1 MNANGFEK
9 LHGIDEMD
17 EKQVLTLC
25 RTAEQL
31 TRQKLS
37 GTIELYRPVKVQT
50 GRTPRQTGA
59 RRIRRT
65 NVMKRI
71 GILGAGTWGMALAR
85 MLTVSGNDVLVW
97 SAIEKEI
104 DSLSTTRKHPNL
116 PQMKIPDELR
126 FTKSIEEVCKDK
138 DILLFAVPSVFVRS
152 TAAKA
157 RPYVAD
163 GQIIVDVA
171 KGIEPDTLYTMTE
184 ILADELGKE
193 GGPKGVRLVALSGP
207 THAEEV
213 AIDLPTTIV
222 SASKDME
229 AAAYVQE
236 VFTNNV
242 MRVYT
247 NEDIKGVE
255 LSGAMKNVIA
265 LGVGISTGLGYGDNA
280 RAALITRGIAEIAR
294 LGVAMGCNVHTF
306 AGLAGIGDL
315 IVTATSMH
323 SRNNRAG
330 ILIGK
335 GETPENAVKE
345 VGMVVEGM
353 NALPAALELAERYQV
368 EMPIVQTVNAIVNKG
383 MSAAEAVKSLMERG
397 LKNEL
402 PQHGVRPPVHSTLDS
417 LTDFIQENINHPAL
431 KSLDSFNAANLLQSL
446 LNAPGVF
453 TPLAHY
459 ILPLDVDG
467 TKAFG
472 ELWVD
477 NDENNPNNTPGT
489 QRNYHLFLTFDVES
503 IGRFEVDLYALGD
516 EVKQT
521 LLYPPRFEKQ
531 IDPMKDRINKVVRN
545 VGYNTRAFE
554 TAPLK
559 APHNLTEIF
568 PKIVDKRTTLNTRV

>member
-1 MNANGFEK
+1 
-9 LHGIDEMD
+9 
-17 EKQVLTLC
+17 
-25 RTAEQL
+25 
-31 TRQKLS
+31 
-37 GTIELYRPVKVQT
+37 
-50 GRTPRQTGA
+50 
-59 RRIRRT
+59 
-65 NVMKRI
+65 MKRI

-126 FTKSIEEVCKDK
+126 FTKNIEEVCKDK

-306 AGLAGIGDL
+306 AG
-315 IVTATSMH
+315 
-323 SRNNRAG
+323 RAVSG
-330 ILIGK
+330 G
-335 GETPENAVKE
+335 NA
-345 VGMVVEGM
+345 
-353 NALPAALELAERYQV
+353 
-368 EMPIVQTVNAIVNKG
+368 
-383 MSAAEAVKSLMERG
+383 
-397 LKNEL
+397 
-402 PQHGVRPPVHSTLDS
+402 HRPDR
-417 LTDFIQENINHPAL
+417 
-431 KSLDSFNAANLLQSL
+431 
-446 LNAPGVF
+446 
-453 TPLAHY
+453 
-459 ILPLDVDG
+459 
-467 TKAFG
+467 
-472 ELWVD
+472 
-477 NDENNPNNTPGT
+477 
-489 QRNYHLFLTFDVES
+489 QRH
-503 IGRFEVDLYALGD
+503 R
-516 EVKQT
+516 
-521 LLYPPRFEKQ
+521 
-531 IDPMKDRINKVVRN
+531 
-545 VGYNTRAFE
+545 
-554 TAPLK
+554 
-559 APHNLTEIF
+559 
-568 PKIVDKRTTLNTRV
+568 

>member
-1 MNANGFEK
+1 MRQAVDGAPAFVYNEHNNAHRAWPG
-9 LHGIDEMD
+9 
-17 EKQVLTLC
+17 
-25 RTAEQL
+25 
-31 TRQKLS
+31 
-37 GTIELYRPVKVQT
+37 
-50 GRTPRQTGA
+50 TGA
-59 RRIRRT
+59 NSPQRVQCPLRGADTEDT
-65 NVMKRI
+65 NVTKKKI
-71 GILGAGTWGMALAR
+71 GVLGAGTWGMALAR
-85 MLTVSGNDVLVW
+85 MLCVSGNDVQVW
-97 SAIEKEI
+97 SALPAEVEN
-104 DSLSTTRKHPNL
+104 LSATRVHPNL
-116 PQMKIPDELR
+116 PGMKIPEELQ
-126 FTKSIEEVCKDK
+126 FTKSIEEVCTGKDV
-138 DILLFAVPSVFVRS
+138 LLFAVPSVFVRG
-152 TAAKA
+152 TTAKA
-157 RPYVAD
+157 RPYIPD
-163 GQIIVDVA
+163 GQILVDVA
-171 KGIEPDTLYTMTE
+171 KGMEPDTLYTMTE
-184 ILADELGKE
+184 VIADELNRD
-193 GGPKGVRLVALSGP
+193 GGPKNCRLVALSGP

-229 AAAYVQE
+229 AARFVQT

-280 RAALITRGIAEIAR
+280 RAALITRGIAELAR

-402 PQHGVRPPVHSTLDS
+402 PQG
-417 LTDFIQENINHPAL
+417 
-431 KSLDSFNAANLLQSL
+431 
-446 LNAPGVF
+446 
-453 TPLAHY
+453 Y
-459 ILPLDVDG
+459 
-467 TKAFG
+467 
-472 ELWVD
+472 
-477 NDENNPNNTPGT
+477 
-489 QRNYHLFLTFDVES
+489 
-503 IGRFEVDLYALGD
+503 
-516 EVKQT
+516 
-521 LLYPPRFEKQ
+521 EK
-531 IDPMKDRINKVVRN
+531 
-545 VGYNTRAFE
+545 
-554 TAPLK
+554 
-559 APHNLTEIF
+559 
-568 PKIVDKRTTLNTRV
+568 